1 MRLSRRRSCAVAL
14 QTDAPLER
22 QGTSWTMGAV
32 VSWDLPAAATIGRM
46 RRAAA
51 DRARL
56 QSQRAFLRAS
66 IERQVYAAH
75 RNIEAAT
82 ARAEVRK
89 EVVEL
94 ARERRRIAQL
104 QYGEQIVTA
113 TELLDAG
120 TALAEARLSQL
131 QAERDA
137 CVAWAK
143 LEWATGG
150 VLERQTGELK

>member
-1 MRLSRRRSCAVAL
+1 M
-14 QTDAPLER
+14 
-22 QGTSWTMGAV
+22 
-32 VSWDLPAAATIGRM
+32 
-46 RRAAA
+46 
-51 DRARL
+51 
-56 QSQRAFLRAS
+56 
-66 IERQVYAAH
+66 
-75 RNIEAAT
+75 
-82 ARAEVRK
+82 
-89 EVVEL
+89 VEL

-120 TALAEARLSQL
+120 TALSEARLSKL

-150 VLERQTGELK
+150 ALERQTGELK